1 MRRLAGI
8 YARGLAMGAADVVP
22 GVSGGTVALITG
34 IYEELIDS
42 LAGIRPRLL
51 GVWREHGFAA
61 FWREGNF
68 SFLSALF
75 AGVFSSLLLLSGIIT
90 WLLANHPIPVWSFF
104 CGLILASIWLVL
116 RPVSDWRTPVLLML
130 ISGFVVAAWIS
141 LQPGLSSLGSAPWLF
156 FLSGAV
162 AICAMILPGISGSF
176 ILLLLGM
183 YAAVLNA
190 VHGGDWVRVGAFLAG
205 TVVGLLAFVQLLRV
219 LLHRW
224 HEPMLA
230 LLAGFMAGS
239 LFKLW
244 PWRLEATG
252 PLADARVLPGTYAQL
267 SGQPA
272 MVPAALLGAVLGL
285 LVVWLLSRAADV
297 HNGEESTGGDR
308 GPGAAG

>member
-1 MRRLAGI
+1 MNRLAGVF
-8 YARGLAMGAADVVP
+8 ARGLAMGAADVVP

-51 GVWREHGFAA
+51 GVWRDRGFAA

-68 SFLSALF
+68 TFLFTLF
-75 AGVFSSLLLLSGIIT
+75 AGVFSSLVLLAGGIT
-90 WLLANHPIPVWSFF
+90 WLLANYPIPVWSFF
-104 CGLILASIWLVL
+104 SGLILASIWLVL
-116 RPVSDWRTPVLLML
+116 RPLSSWGAPLFAMLLA
-130 ISGFVVAAWIS
+130 GFVVAAWIS
-141 LQPGLSSLGSAPWLF
+141 LQPGLSSLGSAPWIF

-190 VHGGDWVRVGAFLAG
+190 LHSGDWVRVGAFLAG
-205 TVVGLLAFVQLLRV
+205 TVIGLLLFVQLLRV

-224 HEPMLA
+224 HDPMLA

-244 PWRLEATG
+244 PWRLPQPGSLVDE
-252 PLADARVLPGTYAQL
+252 RVLPGTYEKL

-272 MVPAALLGAVLGL
+272 LLVGAIAGAVLGL

-297 HNGEESTGGDR
+297 HNGKQSESGASGHTG
-308 GPGAAG
+308 

>member
-1 MRRLAGI
+1 MRRLPGI
-8 YARGLAMGAADVVP
+8 FARGLAMGAADVVP

-51 GVWREHGFAA
+51 GVWRDRGFAA

-68 SFLSALF
+68 AFLLTLF
-75 AGVFSSLLLLSGIIT
+75 AGVFSSLVLLAGAIT

-116 RPVSDWRTPVLLML
+116 RPVSQWRGSVWLML
-130 ISGFVVAAWIS
+130 FGGFTGAAWIS
-141 LQPGLSSLGSAPWLF
+141 MQPGLSSLGAAPWVF

-190 VHGGDWVRVGAFLAG
+190 LHLGDWVRVGAFLAG
-205 TVVGLLAFVQLLRV
+205 TVTGLLMFVQVLKV

-230 LLAGFMAGS
+230 LLAGFMGGS

-244 PWRLEATG
+244 PWRLPVPGA
-252 PLADARVLPGTYAQL
+252 LMDDRVMPGTYAQL

-272 MVPAALLGAVLGL
+272 MLTSAVIGACLGV

-297 HNGEESTGGDR
+297 HNGKHPTSGNGVSGGTG
-308 GPGAAG
+308 